1 MPEGSKSS
9 EVDQGRRNVLKV
21 MVFASAFLSLAGTVD
36 LLRVL
41 GPAKFEIP
49 PWPRTCVANIKNL
62 KVKEPLFFNYPLETT
77 PNILIKLGYKI
88 ENGVGPDG
96 DIIAYSALCQHLG
109 CIVRF
114 LPSGSSES
122 SFKDKDVI
130 YCPCHAAYYDVAGAA
145 KVLAGPPLYP
155 LPMVKLEYDPATG
168 DIYAVGMYPPVIFGK
183 GSPGSTD
190 VSRDLIG
197 GKLVPSSA
205 CKS

>member
-1 MPEGSKSS
+1 MTES
-9 EVDQGRRNVLKV
+9 EHRVDEGRRRILKT
-21 MVFASAFLSLAGTVD
+21 MVFASVILSLASAVD
-36 LLRVL
+36 VLKIL

-49 PWPRTCVANIKNL
+49 PWPRTCITNVKNL
-62 KVKEPLFFNYPLETT
+62 KIKEPVFFNYPLETT
-77 PNILIKLGYKI
+77 PNVLIKLGYSVEK
-88 ENGVGPDG
+88 GVGPDN
-96 DIIAYSALCQHLG
+96 DIIAYSVLCQHLG

-122 SFKDKDVI
+122 PYKGEDVF
-130 YCPCHAAYYDVAGAA
+130 YCPCHAAYYDVKNEG

-183 GSPGSTD
+183 GSPGSSD

-197 GKLVPSSA
+197 GKLVPSSG
-205 CKS
+205 CK